1 MPSILI
7 RCSRKVLG
15 DELVIVDLTMSKEER
30 RERVLARHSGDSSS
44 ADISSLIASIMEPI
58 EESERNAIEVKV
70 TSAMSRDEVVEEI
83 LRRIKAL

>member
-1 MPSILI
+1 MPSVHNTVF
-7 RCSRKVLG
+7 RKVLG

-30 RERVLARHSGDSSS
+30 RERVLARNSGDSSS
-44 ADISSLIASIMEPI
+44 ADIGSLIASIMEPI

-70 TSAMSRDEVVEEI
+70 TSAMGRDEVVEEI